1 MSRKKLT
8 VIVLGA
14 FLILAGLVELVGG
27 LGGLELVIAILA
39 VAAGALVLL
48 YSPGVSKGIGWILAA
63 IFLIARGLI
72 SILSL
77 SFAGLGTVMAVLALA
92 AGILLLIRMRKVK
105 NDIGYLLFFVW
116 LLLVGLMGLV
126 SLGQLGT
133 VTDIVAVAAGL
144 LLILGI

>member
-1 MSRKKLT
+1 
-8 VIVLGA
+8 
-14 FLILAGLVELVGG
+14 
-27 LGGLELVIAILA
+27 
-39 VAAGALVLL
+39 
-48 YSPGVSKGIGWILAA
+48 
-63 IFLIARGLI
+63 
-72 SILSL
+72 
-77 SFAGLGTVMAVLALA
+77 MAVVALA
-92 AGILLLIRMRKVK
+92 AGILLLIRMGEVK